1 LVLKKGEIKMY
12 ILKKF
17 DKLKQYKFESKKE
30 FLKLAF
36 KNYEKDMKEKITKI
50 LMSETFNTSDEAG
63 NNYTVVEE
71 DDFDKIAE
79 KLVKL
84 FATYVVSDRR
94 ELLFAFIKEWKEE
107 FKDENWDY
115 LDFMAERFLGKQ

>member
-1 LVLKKGEIKMY
+1 M
-12 ILKKF
+12 
-17 DKLKQYKFESKKE
+17 KQ
-30 FLKLAF
+30 
-36 KNYEKDMKEKITKI
+36 KIIEI

-63 NNYTVVEE
+63 NNYTVIEK
-71 DDFDKIAE
+71 DDFDEIAE

-84 FATYVVSDRR
+84 FAISVVSNRR
-94 ELLFAFIKEWKEE
+94 ELLFAFIKDWKEE